1 MDKIVN
7 LPENMSI
14 PETEIQFVAEKKP
27 KSLLFSV
34 LIALFFIGVA
44 YGAVLVGGAS
54 PETSDSLQRIT
65 EQFLLQK
72 AGDTFL
78 SALLSSLL
86 SGGVFALLL
95 FLCGFSAVGQPFS
108 FFLVAFRGI
117 GLGTA
122 MGHFYLNLGMKGI
135 LMSLALIVP
144 AGIVSSYAILLAG
157 RESVK
162 LSNRF
167 FKVMTSDDFSMPAGI
182 LKTYT
187 VKFFILMLLILLSAV
202 VNGLCTRIFAP
213 MF

>member
-7 LPENMSI
+7 LPENMSL

-27 KSLLFSV
+27 KSLLFTF

-72 AGDTFL
+72 EGDGFLPALL
-78 SALLSSLL
+78 SALLSS
-86 SGGVFALLL
+86 GVFVLLL

-167 FKVMTSDDFSMPAGI
+167 FRVMTSDGFSMPSGI

-187 VKFFILMLLILLSAV
+187 VKFFILALLILLSAV
-202 VNGLCTRIFAP
+202 INGLCTRIFAP

>member
-7 LPENMSI
+7 LPENMSL
-14 PETEIQFVAEKKP
+14 PDTEIQFIAEKKP
-27 KSLLFSV
+27 KSLIFTV

-44 YGAVLVGGAS
+44 YGAVLAGGADA
-54 PETSDSLQRIT
+54 ETAKSLQRISDA
-65 EQFLLQK
+65 FLLQK
-72 AGDTFL
+72 EGATFF
-78 SALLSSLL
+78 SALFSSLL
-86 SGGVFALLL
+86 SSGVFVLLL

-108 FFLVAFRGI
+108 FFLVLFRGI

-122 MGHFYLNLGMKGI
+122 MGHFYLNMGTKGI

-167 FKVMTSDDFSMPAGI
+167 FKVMTSENFSMPAGI

-187 VKFFILMLLILLSAV
+187 VKFFILVLLILLSAV

>member
-1 MDKIVN
+1 MDKIIN
-7 LPENMSI
+7 FPENGTV
-14 PETEIQFVAEKKP
+14 PEPEIQFIAEKKP
-27 KSLLFSV
+27 RSLLFSV

-54 PETSDSLQRIT
+54 QETADSLQRIT
-65 EQFLLQK
+65 DQFLLQK
-72 AGDTFL
+72 AGDSFL
-78 SALLSSLL
+78 TAMFSALA
-86 SGGVFALLL
+86 SGGIFVLLL

-108 FFLVAFRGI
+108 LFLVLFRGI

-122 MGHFYLNLGMKGI
+122 MGHFYLNLGLKGI

-144 AGIVSSYAILLAG
+144 TGIISSYAILLAG

-167 FKVMTSDDFSMPAGI
+167 FKVMTCDDFSMPGGV
-182 LKTYT
+182 LKTYS
-187 VKFFILMLLILLSAV
+187 VKFFILVLLILLSAV
-202 VNGLCTRIFAP
+202 VNGICTQIFAP